1 MICPLCNSKDM
12 VPIWYGYPTLDDV
25 ILSRANKIVLGGPKQ
40 KDYTHYCNSCQE
52 TYPAPES
59 SYLDSFA

>member
-1 MICPLCNSKDM
+1 M